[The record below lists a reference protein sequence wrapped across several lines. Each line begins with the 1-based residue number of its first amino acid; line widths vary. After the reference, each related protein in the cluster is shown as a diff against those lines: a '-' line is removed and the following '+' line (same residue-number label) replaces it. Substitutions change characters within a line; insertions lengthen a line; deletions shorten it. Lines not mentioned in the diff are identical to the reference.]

1 MTSILSLVSAL
12 ARRLHIVVTLV
23 ALPAIAII
31 VGIDV
36 TLRYVFNAPLTW
48 SFEAN
53 ELLLIV
59 VTFGALPYV
68 WARNRHIRMEIVY
81 RSMHGIGRRIADF
94 VSAIAGGVFAALL
107 SYRMAAQIGT
117 MIRDNESGE
126 YLDVPYWPFSAF
138 ISLIG
143 AIMTLQFLLRA
154 VEAVFGAESGDPGH
168 AGMEDE

>member
-1 MTSILSLVSAL
+1 MNIMDMVSAL
-12 ARRLHIVVTLV
+12 SRRLHIVVTLV

-68 WARNRHIRMEIVY
+68 WTRNRHIRMEILY
-81 RSMHGIGRRIADF
+81 RSMHGIARRVADL
-94 VSAIAGGVFAALL
+94 VAALAGGLFAVLL

-138 ISLIG
+138 ISFVG
-143 AIMTLQFLLRA
+143 ALMALQFLLHA
-154 VEAVFGAESGDPGH
+154 IEAVFGAESGDPGH
-168 AGMEDE
+168 VGMEDE